1 MANKNATRKLGQ
13 NADNKILDNI
23 LKFKQIS
30 FRCVLKIDVTQS
42 FFSHKDYCGEE
53 INTKHRK

>member
-23 LKFKQIS
+23 LKFKQIG
-30 FRCVLKIDVTQS
+30 FRCVLKIDVAQS
-42 FFSHKDYCGEE
+42 FSHVK
-53 INTKHRK
+53 IIRRLW